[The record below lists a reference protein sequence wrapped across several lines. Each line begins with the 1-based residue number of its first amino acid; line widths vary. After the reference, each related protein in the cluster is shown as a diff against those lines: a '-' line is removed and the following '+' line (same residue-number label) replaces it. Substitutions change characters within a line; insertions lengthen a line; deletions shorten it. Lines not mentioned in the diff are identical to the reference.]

1 MRNKKFCYNTVV
13 GRTIKM
19 ASFTCA
25 SRSLFVKVAPVSGQV
40 KYTPD
45 TEQQVAPLASKSA
58 PFKKN
63 KDIY

>member
-1 MRNKKFCYNTVV
+1 
-13 GRTIKM
+13 M

-45 TEQQVAPLASKSA
+45 TDRQVAPLASNSA
-58 PFKKN
+58 PFKKRKEK
-63 KDIY
+63 KDIH